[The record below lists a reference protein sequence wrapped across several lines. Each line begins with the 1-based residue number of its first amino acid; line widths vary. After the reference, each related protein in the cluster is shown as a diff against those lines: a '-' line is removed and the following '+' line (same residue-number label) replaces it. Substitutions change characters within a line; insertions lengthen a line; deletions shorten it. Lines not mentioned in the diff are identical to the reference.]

1 MRVTTRLSCL
11 IGAGIR
17 RRVVKASL
25 DLWKSTGEH
34 GPVHAATSDAGQVSG
49 AKRRLLERLKRVES
63 ATATELAS
71 DFGLTPTAVRQHLEE
86 LTRTGLVEATTAEPG
101 GRGRPAQLWK
111 LTPLAASL
119 FPDRHADLTVSLLES
134 IRETLGEDGIDAVIA
149 ARTRAQMAA
158 YRAVLPDPK
167 ATPIADR
174 VSALAHVRTVEGYM
188 AEATSEA
195 KLGVGSGGDGDDD
208 GGGGGGSDD
217 SSFVL
222 IEHHCPICEA
232 AESCQSLCR
241 GELALFQTVL
251 GDDVTVERTHHL
263 LAGDLRCAYRIT
275 PKPTPTREKPTR
287 GNRRRKPI
295 PISSSRV

>member
-1 MRVTTRLSCL
+1 LR
-11 IGAGIR
+11 
-17 RRVVKASL
+17 
-25 DLWKSTGEH
+25 KSSGEH
-34 GPVHAATSDAGQVSG
+34 GPVDAVATDAGQVSG
-49 AKRRLLERLKRVES
+49 AKRRLLERLKRVDS
-63 ATATELAS
+63 ATATELAA
-71 DFGLTPTAVRQHLEE
+71 DFGLTATAVRQHLED

-134 IRETLGEDGIDAVIA
+134 IRETLGEAGIDAVIA
-149 ARTRAQMAA
+149 ARTRSQMAA
-158 YRAVLPDPK
+158 YRAVLPDPGS
-167 ATPIADR
+167 TPVAER
-174 VSALAHVRTVEGYM
+174 VKALAHVRTVEGYM
-188 AEATSEA
+188 AEAA
-195 KLGVGSGGDGDDD
+195 PGRGGGAGDRAGDGDGD
-208 GGGGGGSDD
+208 GDG
-217 SSFVL
+217 SFVL
-222 IEHHCPICEA
+222 VEHHCPICEA

-275 PKPTPTREKPTR
+275 PKPTR